1 MRGRMKDEDGEM
13 DRPRR
18 RRRLQRS
25 REAKGREKLGR
36 KQILMDT
43 KVALKQVSALYFA
56 AIRRLQVRSAAATR
70 SALMWQLGG
79 AATRERVTQEEEQW
93 DSATDVTG

>member
-1 MRGRMKDEDGEM
+1 M
-13 DRPRR
+13 
-18 RRRLQRS
+18 QRS

-36 KQILMDT
+36 QQILMDT
-43 KVALKQVSALYFA
+43 TVALKQMSALYFA
-56 AIRRLQVRSAAATR
+56 AIRRLRVRSVAATWG
-70 SALMWQLGG
+70 ALMWQLSE

>member
-1 MRGRMKDEDGEM
+1 MRGGMKDEDGEI

-36 KQILMDT
+36 QQILMDT
-43 KVALKQVSALYFA
+43 TVALKQMSALYFA
-56 AIRRLQVRSAAATR
+56 AIRRLQVRSVAGTW
-70 SALMWQLGG
+70 SALTWQLGG
-79 AATRERVTQEEEQW
+79 AATRVRVTQEEEQW
-93 DSATDVTG
+93 DPATDVTG

>member
-1 MRGRMKDEDGEM
+1 MRGRMKDEDGEI

-36 KQILMDT
+36 QQILI
-43 KVALKQVSALYFA
+43 ALKQVSALYFA
-56 AIRRLQVRSAAATR
+56 AIRRLQVRSAAATW